1 MNPTAFVDDARV
13 VCNAIADASKWDD
26 NDGDDIEIIRRPLD
40 DDDDE
45 EEEEEEEEED
55 LPTTAI
61 FAFVTA
67 LRNKNLAVVIFP
79 ALETLGNIL
88 LLLYCFEGGGKR

>member
-26 NDGDDIEIIRRPLD
+26 NDGDDIEIIRRPSDDDDD

-45 EEEEEEEEED
+45 G

-67 LRNKNLAVVIFP
+67 LRNKNVAVVIFP
-79 ALETLGNIL
+79 ALVETLGNIL
-88 LLLYCFEGGGKR
+88 LLLLLLLLF

>member
-13 VCNAIADASKWDD
+13 VCNAIAVASKWDD
-26 NDGDDIEIIRRPLD
+26 NDGDDIEIIRRPLEDDDDDD

-45 EEEEEEEEED
+45 G

>member
-26 NDGDDIEIIRRPLD
+26 NDGDDIEIIRRPSDDDD

-45 EEEEEEEEED
+45 G

-67 LRNKNLAVVIFP
+67 LRNKNVAVVIFP
-79 ALETLGNIL
+79 ALVETLGNIL
-88 LLLYCFEGGGKR
+88 LLLLLLF

>member
-40 DDDDE
+40 DDDD
-45 EEEEEEEEED
+45 D
-55 LPTTAI
+55 VGLPTTAI

>member
-1 MNPTAFVDDARV
+1 VNPTAFVFDARV

-40 DDDDE
+40 DDDDDDE
-45 EEEEEEEEED
+45 G

>member
-1 MNPTAFVDDARV
+1 VNPTAFVDDARV

-40 DDDDE
+40 DDDDDDDDE
-45 EEEEEEEEED
+45 G

>member
-26 NDGDDIEIIRRPLD
+26 NDGDDIEIIRRPSDDDD

-45 EEEEEEEEED
+45 D
-55 LPTTAI
+55 GYDDSYAQ
-61 FAFVTA
+61 
-67 LRNKNLAVVIFP
+67 
-79 ALETLGNIL
+79 ALESDDEI
-88 LLLYCFEGGGKR
+88 EIGGLAAATCMA

>member
-40 DDDDE
+40 DDDDDE
-45 EEEEEEEEED
+45 G

-67 LRNKNLAVVIFP
+67 LRNKNVAVVIFP
-79 ALETLGNIL
+79 ALVETLGNIL
-88 LLLYCFEGGGKR
+88 LLLLLF